1 MNSGLVTTRVVLL
14 LLCGTLPLMVTTS
27 HMLAVAIL
35 AVWNLFVLLLVAA
48 DNRLTPKASLVD
60 VKRIVAN
67 KLSIGESNDV
77 ILRVENQSFQ
87 KLEVTLL
94 DAPPESFSTPGEPLV
109 ITLEP
114 RTRAEVRYRVV
125 PPRRGK
131 FSFGNVSIRFRGRL
145 ELIVRQREVPCEMPI
160 DVYPNIKNVARFE
173 LRVRRSHLVETGLKS
188 ERRRGNGTDFESLRE
203 YVRGDEFRRVDW
215 KATARRHKLISR
227 EYQSEV
233 NQSVLVMLDC
243 GRTMGA
249 PLPRGTMLDAT
260 VDAALLLIQRVIRN
274 GDNAGLLAFTDRP
287 IRFVPPAKG
296 KRQLHLVMSQL
307 AAVQPQRTESDYGA
321 AFRYLMARRIK
332 RSLLIILTDLTT
344 GEAAARLTKD
354 VPILLRKHLPVVV
367 SVFHP
372 TLAASLSGSPDSLDR
387 AWESIVARDTLARV
401 KTAHRDLELLGV
413 GTLLIPPEKLCTSLL
428 ANYLRLKLRSK
439 L

>member
-14 LLCGTLPLMVTTS
+14 MLCGTLPLMVTSS
-27 HMLAVAIL
+27 HALAVAIL
-35 AVWNLFVLLLVAA
+35 VVWNLFVLLLVAA
-48 DNRLTPKASLVD
+48 DSRLTPKAELIV
-60 VKRIVAN
+60 VRRVVAN
-67 KLSIGESNDV
+67 KLSIGESNNV
-77 ILRVENQSFQ
+77 ILQVENQSFQ

-94 DAPPESFSTPGEPLV
+94 DSPPESFNAPGEPLC

-125 PPRRGK
+125 PPRRGR
-131 FSFGNVSIRFRGRL
+131 FTFGNVSIRFRGRL
-145 ELIVRQREVPCEMPI
+145 ELIVRQRDVPCEMTI

-243 GRTMGA
+243 SRPMGA
-249 PLPRGTMLDAT
+249 SLPRGTMLDAT

-296 KRQLHLVMSQL
+296 KRQLHLIMSQL
-307 AAVQPQRTESDYGA
+307 AAVQPERAEPDYGA
-321 AFRYLMARRIK
+321 AFRYLMTRRIK

-344 GEAAARLTKD
+344 GEAAERLKKE

-367 SVFHP
+367 SIYHP
-372 TLAASLSGSPDSLDR
+372 TLAERVATGPESSDQV
-387 AWESIVARDTLARV
+387 WESIVAREMLGRV
-401 KTAHRDLELLGV
+401 KAAHRQLELLGV
-413 GTLLIPPEKLCTSLL
+413 GTLLLPPEKLCTSLL
-428 ANYLRLKLRSK
+428 ASYLRLKLRSK

>member
-14 LLCGTLPLMVTTS
+14 MLCGTLPLMITTS
-27 HMLAVAIL
+27 HAVAVAIL
-35 AVWNLFVLLLVAA
+35 VAWNLFVLLLVAA
-48 DNRLTPKASLVD
+48 DSRLTPKAALID
-60 VKRIVAN
+60 VRRIIPG
-67 KLSIGESNDV
+67 KMSIHESNDV
-77 ILRVENQSFQ
+77 ILQVENQSFQ

-94 DAPPESFSTPGEPLV
+94 DSPPESFNAPGEPLSL
-109 ITLEP
+109 ILEP

-125 PPRRGK
+125 PPGRGR
-131 FSFGNVSIRFRGRL
+131 FTFGPVYIRFRGRL
-145 ELIVRQREVPCEMPI
+145 ELIVRQREIPCDMPV

-173 LRVRRSHLVETGLKS
+173 LRVRRSHLIETGLKS

-243 GRTMGA
+243 GRAMGA
-249 PLPRGTMLDAT
+249 GLPRGTMLDAT
-260 VDAALLLIQRVIRN
+260 VDAALLLLQRVLRN
-274 GDNAGLLAFTDRP
+274 GDNAGLLAFTDKP
-287 IRFVPPAKG
+287 FRFVPPAKG
-296 KRQLHLVMSQL
+296 KRQLHLIMSQL
-307 AAVQPQRTESDYGA
+307 ASVQPQRAESDYGA
-321 AFRYLMARRIK
+321 AFRYLMTRRIK

-344 GEAAARLTKD
+344 GEAAERLRKEI
-354 VPILLRKHLPVVV
+354 PIVLRKHLPVVV
-367 SVFHP
+367 SIYHP
-372 TLAASLSGSPDSLDR
+372 SLAERVANAPETSDQ
-387 AWESIVARDTLARV
+387 AWESVVAREMLGRV
-401 KTAHRDLELLGV
+401 KAAHRQLELLGV
-413 GTLLIPPEKLCTSLL
+413 GTLLLPPEKLCTSLL